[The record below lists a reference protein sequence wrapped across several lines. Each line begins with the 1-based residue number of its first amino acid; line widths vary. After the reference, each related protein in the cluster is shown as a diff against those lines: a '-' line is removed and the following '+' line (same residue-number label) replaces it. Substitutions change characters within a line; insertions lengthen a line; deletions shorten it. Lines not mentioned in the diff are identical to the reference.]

1 MLWLNGNI
9 LFFWGFCWILLF
21 SRESGEFWWFFL
33 VIRGTRTVCPFF
45 LSLFEIASGV
55 FLRHL
60 SRVPRRITKGEWTGK
75 THVSTSKEQQASCPA
90 SEVLFWRF
98 CHYFQQA
105 APTISPSNSLEVRDR
120 QTDDKVLQCTHS
132 WFLATES
139 WERELL
145 LLGYPFSFNT
155 NFEHLCSINATQSC
169 RVFVYWHPIFSA
181 ALWLIISLREPVLL
195 RELYEY

>member
-1 MLWLNGNI
+1 VAPGP
-9 LFFWGFCWILLF
+9 
-21 SRESGEFWWFFL
+21 
-33 VIRGTRTVCPFF
+33 VCPFF

-60 SRVPRRITKGEWTGK
+60 SRVTRRITKGEWTGK

-90 SEVLFWRF
+90 SEFLFWRF
-98 CHYFQQA
+98 CHYFQQT

-132 WFLATES
+132 WFLATEP

-145 LLGYPFSFNT
+145 LLGYPFSFIT
-155 NFEHLCSINATQSC
+155 NFERLCPINATHSC
-169 RVFVYWHPIFSA
+169 RVFVYWHPIFST
-181 ALWLIISLREPVLL
+181 ALCASSILDQHDCRSAILKVWLIISLREPVLL